1 MGLSKL
7 RAGRARLRASQG
19 QRYPKHRT
27 AVGGNSAAPT
37 GRMVAI
43 AVPGRS
49 SLSDRQGG
57 PPTGIGKQTLSGMCR
72 SDSPL
77 VMLHQRAKLVSAC
90 LLSHST
96 VSGVQHNG
104 GYPTCTS
111 WHPAKVFSPI
121 AVCTPPAGVAI
132 TPRHASCGELR
143 WAKTRASMPASAAP
157 SLRSLAASRASVASS
172 LGTNGTSPVPA
183 PRPQSGVPC
192 PQDEVLSL
200 RP

>member
-1 MGLSKL
+1 MGLGDVAVVGV
-7 RAGRARLRASQG
+7 RVRARIKRCTVGSCG
-19 QRYPKHRT
+19 HR
-27 AVGGNSAAPT
+27 
-37 GRMVAI
+37 
-43 AVPGRS
+43 RS
-49 SLSDRQGG
+49 KPVRFAGWSRSHIR
-57 PPTGIGKQTLSGMCR
+57 KQTHQGMCT

-77 VMLHQRAKLVSAC
+77 VVVARPTLPLFAC

-96 VSGVQHNG
+96 APSVQRNG

-121 AVCTPPAGVAI
+121 AVGTPPAWVAI
-132 TPRHASCGELR
+132 TPSHASCLGWR
-143 WAKTRASMPASAAP
+143 WAKTRASLPASAAP
-157 SLRSLAASRASVASS
+157 SLHSLAASWGVGRK
-172 LGTNGTSPVPA
+172 LPVPQTPRPVPT